1 MATSRRRRLGIIAVV
16 AAVAVAALGVANVRA
31 NPAPDLPA
39 VGADTLLASTLS
51 ALAHPFTISGEVS
64 THVDI
69 GIPSIPSSIGGGA
82 LRPVALAIGDQHFK
96 VWCSPDGVRV
106 AHLLDLGEQD
116 LIANAHDAWFWDSSS
131 MSAVHLAIPASA
143 TDAPPTPSI
152 PIPSPSDVDFL
163 SFAQRAIAAVGPY
176 ADVSVEGTAF
186 VAGRPSYELVLT
198 PTSTL
203 TLIGR
208 IAVAVDA
215 ETRLPLQLQVFPRGG
230 DVAAIEGGFTSVS
243 TDPIDPAMFA
253 FTAPPGAAVRPT
265 ADVIA
270 AMEQHATTSSAQPS
284 PAAGSRVFGSGFET
298 RIAIELHTPLPR
310 EAAALLPYAGPLLS
324 AIAVERAGRTWLLFG
339 PVPVATLEQDA
350 ATLP

>member
-1 MATSRRRRLGIIAVV
+1 MATSRHRRLGIIGVV
-16 AAVAVAALGVANVRA
+16 AAVVVAALGVANVRA

-51 ALAHPFTISGEVS
+51 ALAHPFSISGEVS

-69 GIPSIPSSIGGGA
+69 GIPSIPSSFGGGA
-82 LRPVALAIGDQHFK
+82 LGPVALAIGDQHFK
-96 VWCSPDGVRV
+96 VWRSPDGLRV

-131 MSAVHLAIPASA
+131 MSAVHLAIPPSA
-143 TDAPPTPSI
+143 TDSPPTPSS
-152 PIPSPSDVDFL
+152 PIPSPSDADFL
-163 SFAQRAIAAVGPY
+163 SIARRAISAVGPY
-176 ADVSVEGTAF
+176 ADVTVEGTAF

-208 IAVAVDA
+208 IVVAVDA
-215 ETRLPLQLQVFPRGG
+215 ETRLPLQLQVFPRGS

-243 TDPIDPAMFA
+243 TAPIDPSMFV
-253 FTAPPGAAVRPT
+253 FTAPPGATVRQA
-265 ADVIA
+265 ADAFVA
-270 AMEQHATTSSAQPS
+270 AERHVASSAQPS
-284 PAAGSRVFGSGFET
+284 PASPPRVFGEGFET
-298 RIAIELHTPLPR
+298 RIAIELHSPLPR
-310 EAAALLPYAGPLLS
+310 GAVTLLPYAGSLLS
-324 AIAVERAGRTWLLFG
+324 AITVERGGRTWLLVG

-350 ATLP
+350 AALP

>member
-1 MATSRRRRLGIIAVV
+1 MATSRRRRLGIIGVV
-16 AAVAVAALGVANVRA
+16 AAVVAVLGVANVSA

-39 VGADTLLASTLS
+39 VGADTLLASTLG

-69 GIPSIPSSIGGGA
+69 GIPTVPSSIGGG
-82 LRPVALAIGDQHFK
+82 LLGPVALAMGDQHFK
-96 VWCSPDGVRV
+96 VWRSPDGVRV

-131 MSAVHLAIPASA
+131 MSAVHLAIPGSA
-143 TDAPPTPSI
+143 ADTFPVPSS
-152 PIPSPSDVDFL
+152 PIPSPSDADFL
-163 SFAQRAIAAVGPY
+163 SFAQRVIAAVGPY
-176 ADVSVEGTAF
+176 ADVSVEGTAV

-208 IAVAVDA
+208 IAVSVDA
-215 ETRLPLQLQVFPRGG
+215 QTRLPLQLQVFPRDS

-243 TDPIDPAMFA
+243 YDPIDPSMFA
-253 FTAPPGAAVRPT
+253 FAPPPGATVRR
-265 ADVIA
+265 AEDIVV
-270 AMEQHATTSSAQPS
+270 AMEQDGTTTSAQS
-284 PAAGSRVFGSGFET
+284 LAGRQQFSFGNGFET

-324 AIAVERAGRTWLLFG
+324 AIIVERGGRTWLLIG

-350 ATLP
+350 DALP